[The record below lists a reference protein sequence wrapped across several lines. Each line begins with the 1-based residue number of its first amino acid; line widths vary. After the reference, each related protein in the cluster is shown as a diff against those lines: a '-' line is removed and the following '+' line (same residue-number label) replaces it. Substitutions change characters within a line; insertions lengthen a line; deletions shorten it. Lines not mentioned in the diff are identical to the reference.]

1 MNKKGQFSIIA
12 ALLVAVVLV
21 SALITTYSAIRYSQ
35 IEDQPEILSAIDETN
50 LSLKQ
55 ILGFTV
61 GYYGSI
67 LKVTGNS
74 SYAQNQAESYLQSGL
89 NNIGDIRPEWSPS
102 FNVTSFDLSTNWFM
116 DTSYSSGEMHIE
128 YDLTGLGVYGISY
141 SASSRLEVFVFNS
154 NSSNQATISIF
165 KDENEPLINLG
176 RQNFKFYRYIYDSET
191 WELVSPKVIIS
202 FANGTYLIDLPFGVE
217 DSYVLQVEDS
227 RGIIVTASSFSKYVT
242 SLSWDDK
249 YATIP
254 DENIIIEV
262 LQNGTI
268 RWLGQ
273 TLNSTTSIKPLPPI
287 PIKSIHVSQT
297 INGVDQEVSFQIEDW
312 ASNYLVPLGIS
323 NNQSIF
329 NSGNMIVSLINSQVS
344 KLTIWWDGSDDAYQT
359 PYAYQNIYFTDNPSN
374 QRLNNGKLQLQFSGD
389 FIVTSTINSVSTTA
403 NFMQING
410 KSPVYGSNLAYPIY
424 NGIIRDI
431 IHQEAEWSNGIPN
444 CPNVYSQIVLTLPA
458 NVNYYTY
465 QLRLMFLNSDQ
476 NRTITE
482 INALSLSS
490 SINEIQTENGT
501 IDGLPEI
508 VSTISSSDSFFN
520 FSDGKG
526 THHWSQF
533 ISSSEGAGIM
543 FTDIG
548 NQQLY
553 VFDQIAGTTTGAITA
568 ESSLENQIELKPITS
583 TTQFD
588 TALDVIWIGAIAT
601 FDSSNTPIYK
611 LQEETPTGLWI
622 LFEFPPSIIITTEK

>member
-67 LKVTGNS
+67 LKITGNS

-116 DTSYSSGEMHIE
+116 NTSHSSGEMHIE

-141 SASSRLEVFVFNS
+141 SASSRLDVLVFNS

-176 RQNFKFYRYIYDSET
+176 RQNFKFYRYIYGSET
-191 WELVSPKVIIS
+191 WELVSPNVITS
-202 FANGTYLIDLPFGVE
+202 FANGTYLIDLPVGVE

-254 DENIIIEV
+254 NENIIIEV

-287 PIKSIHVSQT
+287 PIKSIRVSQT
-297 INGVDQEVSFQIEDW
+297 INGVDQEVPFQIEDW

-323 NNQSIF
+323 NDQSIF

-344 KLTIWWDGSDDAYQT
+344 KFTIWWDGSDDAYQT
-359 PYAYQNIYFTDNPSN
+359 SYAYQNIYFNDNPSS
-374 QRLNNGKLQLQFSGD
+374 QRLNNGKLELQFSGD
-389 FIVTSTINSVSTTA
+389 FRVTSTINSVSTTA
-403 NFMQING
+403 SFLQING
-410 KSPVYGSNLAYPIY
+410 KSPSYGSNLAYTIY
-424 NGIIRDI
+424 NGVVRDV

-465 QLRLMFLNSDQ
+465 QLRLMFINSDQ
-476 NRTITE
+476 NRIITE
-482 INALSLSS
+482 LNAISLSS

-501 IDGLPEI
+501 IGGLPEI
-508 VSTISSSDSFFN
+508 VNTISSSDSFYN

-526 THHWSQF
+526 AHHWSQF
-533 ISSSEGAGIM
+533 ISSAEGAGII

-553 VFDQIAGTTTGAITA
+553 VFDQLAGTTTGAITV
-568 ESSLENQIELKPITS
+568 ESGTENQIELKPITS
-583 TTQFD
+583 STQFN
-588 TALDVIWIGAIAT
+588 TAINVEWIGAIAT
-601 FDSSNTPIYK
+601 FDGTTTPIYEI
-611 LQEETPTGLWI
+611 QEETPTGLWI
-622 LFEFPPSIIITTEK
+622 LAELPPSIIITTEN

>member
-55 ILGFTV
+55 ILGFTI

-67 LKVTGNS
+67 LKTTGNS
-74 SYAQNQAESYLQSGL
+74 SYARNQAESYLQSGL

-116 DTSYSSGEMHIE
+116 DTSYSSGEMHIK

-141 SASSRLEVFVFNS
+141 SASAGLDVFVSNS

-176 RQNFKFYRYIYDSET
+176 RQNFKFYRYIYGSET
-191 WELVSPKVIIS
+191 WELISPTVIIS

-217 DSYVLQVEDS
+217 ESYVLQVEDS

-242 SLSWDDK
+242 SLSWDNK
-249 YATIP
+249 YTTIP
-254 DENIIIEV
+254 DKNIVIEV

-273 TLNSTTSIKPLPPI
+273 ILNSNASIKPLPPI

-297 INGVDQEVSFQIEDW
+297 INSIDQEVPFQIEDW

-329 NSGNMIVSLINSQVS
+329 SSGNMIVFLVNSQVS
-344 KLTIWWDGSDDAYQT
+344 KVTIWWDGSDEASQT
-359 PYAYQNIYFTDNPSN
+359 AYAYQNIYFTDNPSS
-374 QRLNNGKLQLQFSGD
+374 QRLNNGKLQLQFNGD
-389 FIVTSTINSVSTTA
+389 FRVTSTINSVSTIA
-403 NFMQING
+403 NFMEING
-410 KSPVYGSNLAYPIY
+410 KSPSYGSTLAYPIY

-465 QLRLMFLNSDQ
+465 QLRLM
-476 NRTITE
+476 
-482 INALSLSS
+482 
-490 SINEIQTENGT
+490 
-501 IDGLPEI
+501 
-508 VSTISSSDSFFN
+508 
-520 FSDGKG
+520 
-526 THHWSQF
+526 
-533 ISSSEGAGIM
+533 
-543 FTDIG
+543 
-548 NQQLY
+548 
-553 VFDQIAGTTTGAITA
+553 
-568 ESSLENQIELKPITS
+568 
-583 TTQFD
+583 
-588 TALDVIWIGAIAT
+588 
-601 FDSSNTPIYK
+601 
-611 LQEETPTGLWI
+611 
-622 LFEFPPSIIITTEK
+622 

>member
-116 DTSYSSGEMHIE
+116 NTSHSSGEMHIE

-141 SASSRLEVFVFNS
+141 SASSRLDVLVFNS
-154 NSSNQATISIF
+154 NSSNQATISIL

-176 RQNFKFYRYIYDSET
+176 RQNFKFYRYIYGSET
-191 WELVSPKVIIS
+191 WELVSPNVITS

-242 SLSWDDK
+242 SLSFDDK

-254 DENIIIEV
+254 DETIIIEV

-273 TLNSTTSIKPLPPI
+273 TLNSTTSTKPIPPI
-287 PIKSIHVSQT
+287 PIKSIRVSQT
-297 INGVDQEVSFQIEDW
+297 INGVDQEVPFQIEDW
-312 ASNYLVPLGIS
+312 ASNYLVPQGIS
-323 NNQSIF
+323 NDQSIF

-344 KLTIWWDGSDDAYQT
+344 KFTIWWDGSDDAYQT
-359 PYAYQNIYFTDNPSN
+359 SYAYQNLYFNDNPSS
-374 QRLNNGKLQLQFSGD
+374 QRLNNGKLELQFSGD
-389 FIVTSTINSVSTTA
+389 FRVTSTINSVSTTA
-403 NFMQING
+403 
-410 KSPVYGSNLAYPIY
+410 S
-424 NGIIRDI
+424 
-431 IHQEAEWSNGIPN
+431 
-444 CPNVYSQIVLTLPA
+444 
-458 NVNYYTY
+458 
-465 QLRLMFLNSDQ
+465 FL
-476 NRTITE
+476 
-482 INALSLSS
+482 L
-490 SINEIQTENGT
+490 
-501 IDGLPEI
+501 
-508 VSTISSSDSFFN
+508 
-520 FSDGKG
+520 
-526 THHWSQF
+526 
-533 ISSSEGAGIM
+533 
-543 FTDIG
+543 FTM
-548 NQQLY
+548 
-553 VFDQIAGTTTGAITA
+553 
-568 ESSLENQIELKPITS
+568 ES
-583 TTQFD
+583 
-588 TALDVIWIGAIAT
+588 
-601 FDSSNTPIYK
+601 
-611 LQEETPTGLWI
+611 
-622 LFEFPPSIIITTEK
+622 

>member
-1 MNKKGQFSIIA
+1 MNNKGQFSIIA

-74 SYAQNQAESYLQSGL
+74 SYARNQAESYLQSGL
-89 NNIGDIRPEWSPS
+89 TNIGDIRPEWSPS

-116 DTSYSSGEMHIE
+116 DTSYSSGEMHIT

-141 SASSRLEVFVFNS
+141 SASTRLDVFVSNS

-176 RQNFKFYRYIYDSET
+176 RQNFKFYRYIYGSET
-191 WELVSPKVIIS
+191 WELISPKIIIS

-217 DSYVLQVEDS
+217 ESYVLQVEDS

-242 SLSWDDK
+242 SLSWDSK
-249 YATIP
+249 YTTIP
-254 DENIIIEV
+254 DENIVIEV

-273 TLNSTTSIKPLPPI
+273 TLNSNASITPLPPI

-297 INGVDQEVSFQIEDW
+297 INGIDQEVPFQIEDW
-312 ASNYLVPLGIS
+312 ASNYLVPLGIN

-329 NSGNMIVSLINSQVS
+329 SNGNMIVFLVNSQVS
-344 KLTIWWDGSDDAYQT
+344 KVTIWWDGSDEAYQT
-359 PYAYQNIYFTDNPSN
+359 AYAYQNIYFTDNPSS

-389 FIVTSTINSVSTTA
+389 FSVTSTINSISTTA

-410 KSPVYGSNLAYPIY
+410 ELPSYGSTLACPIY

-465 QLRLMFLNSDQ
+465 NLRLMFINSDQ

-482 INALSLSS
+482 LNALTLSS

-501 IDGLPEI
+501 INGLPEI
-508 VSTISSSDSFFN
+508 VSTISSSDSFYN

-526 THHWSQF
+526 DHHWSQF
-533 ISSSEGAGIM
+533 ISSNEGAGIM

-548 NQQLY
+548 SQQLY
-553 VFDQIAGTTTGAITA
+553 LFDQIAGTTTGAITA

-583 TTQFD
+583 ATQFD
-588 TALDVIWIGAIAT
+588 TALDANWIGAIAT
-601 FDSSNTPIYK
+601 FDSSTAPIYK

-622 LFEFPPSIIITTEK
+622 LSELPPSIIITTEK

>member
-50 LSLKQ
+50 LSIKQ

-67 LKVTGNS
+67 LKITGNS

-116 DTSYSSGEMHIE
+116 NTSHSSGEMHIE

-141 SASSRLEVFVFNS
+141 SASSRLDVLVFNS
-154 NSSNQATISIF
+154 NSSNQATISIL
-165 KDENEPLINLG
+165 KDETEPLINLG
-176 RQNFKFYRYIYDSET
+176 KQNFKFYRYIYGSET
-191 WELVSPKVIIS
+191 WELVSPNVITS
-202 FANGTYLIDLPFGVE
+202 FANGTYLIDLPFGVA

-273 TLNSTTSIKPLPPI
+273 TLNSTTSIKPIPPI
-287 PIKSIHVSQT
+287 AIKSIRVSQT
-297 INGVDQEVSFQIEDW
+297 INGVDQEVPFQIEDW

-323 NNQSIF
+323 NDQSIF

-344 KLTIWWDGSDDAYQT
+344 KFTIWWDGSDDAYQT
-359 PYAYQNIYFTDNPSN
+359 SYAYQNLYFNDNPSS
-374 QRLNNGKLQLQFSGD
+374 QRLNNGKLELQFSGD
-389 FIVTSTINSVSTTA
+389 FRVTSKINSVSTTA
-403 NFMQING
+403 SFLQING
-410 KSPVYGSNLAYPIY
+410 KSPSYGSNLAYTIY
-424 NGIIRDI
+424 NGVVRDV

-465 QLRLMFLNSDQ
+465 QLRLMFINSDQ

-482 INALSLSS
+482 LNAISLSS

-508 VSTISSSDSFFN
+508 VNTISSSDSFYN

-526 THHWSQF
+526 AHHWSQF
-533 ISSSEGAGIM
+533 ILSTEGAGII
-543 FTDIG
+543 FADIG

-553 VFDQIAGTTTGAITA
+553 VFDQLAGTTTGAITV
-568 ESSLENQIELKPITS
+568 ESGTENQIELKPITS
-583 TTQFD
+583 LTQFN
-588 TALDVIWIGAIAT
+588 TAINVDWIGAIAT
-601 FDSSNTPIYK
+601 FDSTTTPIYEI
-611 LQEETPTGLWI
+611 QEETPTGLWI
-622 LFEFPPSIIITTEK
+622 LAELPPSIIITAEN